1 MAAATPTATLST
13 LSKPSSLSSN
23 HTHLFPKT
31 PSILP
36 TLPRAAV
43 KPLFLV
49 SSKNPLSDVLTFP
62 TAAASACDDD
72 KPREE
77 CGVVG
82 IYGDPEAS
90 RLCYLALHAL
100 QHRGQE
106 GAGIVTVHNNVLQS
120 VTGVGLVSD
129 VFNES
134 KLDQLPGSLAIGH
147 VRYSTAGQ
155 SMLKNVQP
163 FVAGYRFG
171 SVGVAHNGNLVNYGT
186 LRSNLEDSGSIF
198 NTTSDT
204 EVVLHLIATS
214 KHRPFILRIV
224 DACEKLKGAYS
235 IVFVTE
241 DKLVAVRDPFGFRPL
256 VMGRRSNGAVVF
268 ASETCALDLIEAT
281 YEREVFPGEVVVVD
295 KNGVQSLCL
304 MSHPQPK
311 QCIFEH
317 IYFALPNSVVFG
329 RSVYES
335 RRRFGEILASE
346 SPVDCDVVIAVPDSG
361 VVAALGYAAKAGVP
375 FQQGLIRSHYVGRTF
390 IEPSQKI
397 RDFGVKLKLSPCV
410 LCLREAGAKEVHMRI
425 ASPPIIGSC
434 YYGVDTPSSE
444 ELISNRMS
452 VEEIRDFI
460 GSDSLAFLPFDSLKK
475 LLGSESPNFCYACFS
490 GNYPV
495 EPTELKVKRVGDFVD
510 DGLNGSLESIGGG
523 WVQAKVRIW
532 CDQGQAALE
541 KSSICLLNCG
551 PIGSETLKNLVL
563 GGIGSITVVD
573 GSKVEEGD
581 LGNNFLV
588 DEASLGKSKAKC
600 VCSFVQELN
609 DAVKAKFVE
618 ESPET
623 LIETNPSFFSQFT
636 LGVATQLVEY
646 SMIKLDQICREAN
659 VNLIFA
665 RSYGL
670 TGQYVK
676 LQNIYHAKA
685 EADFLAIEHLV
696 KKYIE
701 EDW

>member
-1 MAAATPTATLST
+1 MAATPPNLST
-13 LSKPSSLSSN
+13 LSSSSLSKPCAFPLPLNNNNNNTRLFNKTLPKPTFLLSPTLSRAVPD
-23 HTHLFPKT
+23 THKT
-31 PSILP
+31 PF
-36 TLPRAAV
+36 V
-43 KPLFLV
+43 V
-49 SSKNPLSDVLTFP
+49 SEVV
-62 TAAASACDDD
+62 SAGPVPYEDDE

-90 RLCYLALHAL
+90 RLCFLALHAL

-106 GAGIVTVHNNVLQS
+106 GAGIVTVNNNVLQS
-120 VTGVGLVSD
+120 ITGVGLVSD
-129 VFNES
+129 VFKDES
-134 KLDQLPGSLAIGH
+134 KLDQLPGNLAIGH

-186 LRSNLEDSGSIF
+186 LRAKLEENGSIF

-224 DACEKLKGAYS
+224 DACEKLEGAYS
-235 IVFVTE
+235 MVFVTE

-281 YEREVFPGEVVVVD
+281 YEREVYPGEVLVVD
-295 KNGVQSLCL
+295 KNGLQSLCL

-335 RRRFGEILASE
+335 RRQFGEILATE

-397 RDFGVKLKLSPCV
+397 RDFGVKLKLSPV
-410 LCLREAGAKEVHMRI
+410 RAVIEGKRVVVVDDSIVRGTTSSKIVRLLKEAGAKEVHMRI

-452 VEEIRDFI
+452 LEEIREFI
-460 GSDSLAFLPFDSLKK
+460 GSDSLAFLSIDSLQR
-475 LLGSESPNFCYACFS
+475 LLGNDSPNFCYACFS
-490 GNYPV
+490 GKYPV
-495 EPTELKVKRVGDFVD
+495 EPRELKVKRVGDFVD
-510 DGLNGSLESIGGG
+510 DGLNGSLESIDGG
-523 WVQAKVRIW
+523 WVQANR
-532 CDQGQAALE
+532 
-541 KSSICLLNCG
+541 N
-551 PIGSETLKNLVL
+551 LK
-563 GGIGSITVVD
+563 
-573 GSKVEEGD
+573 E
-581 LGNNFLV
+581 
-588 DEASLGKSKAKC
+588 
-600 VCSFVQELN
+600 
-609 DAVKAKFVE
+609 VK
-618 ESPET
+618 
-623 LIETNPSFFSQFT
+623 
-636 LGVATQLVEY
+636 VATSL
-646 SMIKLDQICREAN
+646 
-659 VNLIFA
+659 
-665 RSYGL
+665 
-670 TGQYVK
+670 
-676 LQNIYHAKA
+676 
-685 EADFLAIEHLV
+685 
-696 KKYIE
+696 
-701 EDW
+701 